1 MATDNPVESLQEE
14 ATCPICLEY
23 FKDPVIIDCG
33 HHFCRACIAQC
44 WEGSNTDVSC
54 PQCRET
60 VQQGNLRPNRKL
72 ANVVEMVKRLSL
84 QAAKGAGEERVCG
97 EHQETLKLFC
107 EEDQTSVCVVC
118 HLSRAHRE
126 HRVIPIK
133 EAAQEYKG
141 TFYTMA
147 GVNNHCFAG
156 CKGCFSASCLSL
168 APAGSLPPSLLPCSS
183 TAGVSPNSSPGALS
197 SSCSSSLGPWAEGR
211 RELEGSEKREKEKL
225 QGALGPLTKELEEA
239 LALMSAEEKKT
250 TEWQGKVKNRREMIA
265 GEFNKLHTLLREEE
279 QLLLQSLEEEESE
292 TLQKLQENVT
302 KLSQQSSSLQQLIT
316 ELEEKCQQPVV
327 ELLKDVKSTLSR
339 SENVKLQEPEAV
351 STHLKNVYKISLD
364 MGEALKRFGVD
375 VTLDPDTASPG
386 LVLSEDRKRVRL
398 GDKRQ
403 DLPNN
408 PERFDTYPEV
418 LGAEGF
424 AGGRRY
430 WEVEVGDKPGWELGV
445 CRESVSRKGES
456 TFSPG
461 NGFWVVW
468 LEEGEYKAGTS
479 PMTPVPVSVRPS
491 RVGIFLDYEAGEV
504 SFYNVTDRSH
514 LFTFTDTFSGKLR
527 PYFCPGLN
535 AGGTNAAPLIICPVP
550 AQAGGNLG
558 PAKWDTGIGSSLVY
572 CSLQDSPVAAAGAA
586 PYTHFM
592 RPGSVSPGPRAVT
605 RGVSHCSSAQLSS
618 GPAGNRRKETPQ
630 LQPNKLLCSQE
641 SETKLQRLFPV
652 CRGAMAAGDLA
663 GSFQDEVTCSVC
675 LEYFTDPVT
684 IECGHN
690 FCRACISQCW
700 GESESN
706 FSCPQCRETAL
717 QRNLRP
723 NRQLGNLVE
732 LVKRLRLQA
741 VTEPEGQRMC
751 ERHQEALKLFCEEDQ
766 TPICVVCDRS
776 RAHRAH
782 TVVPIE
788 EAAQEYREQILSRLQ
803 HLQEEREELLG
814 LKSDWD
820 KESER
825 LLRQTEVERQ
835 LVVFEC
841 EQLRQ
846 FLAEQER
853 LLLAR
858 LGELDQEIGRRREE
872 NATRLCEE
880 ISQLSA
886 LITELE
892 GKCQQPVPELLQGVR
907 SAVRRG
913 EKVMSPHPAPKSP
926 ELEKRIRDFPRENKL
941 QEAVTG
947 FLEGLAA
954 ERGLR
959 RARGFAVDVTLDP
972 DTANPNL
979 VLSEDRKHVR
989 HGDEEQALPDNP
1001 ERFDTYPEV
1010 LGTEGFT
1017 GGRHYWEVEVGDKP
1031 DWMLGVC
1038 RDSVIRKGENDV
1050 SLEDGYWVVQ
1060 LADGKYEGLT
1070 SPTTPLPV
1078 SVRPS
1083 RVGIFL
1089 DYEAGEVS
1097 FYNVTDRSHLY
1108 TFTGTFHG
1116 KLRPYFYPGLNAGG
1130 TKTAPLIICP
1140 VSAQAEGNLC
1150 P

>member
-133 EAAQEYKG
+133 EAAQEYK
-141 TFYTMA
+141 
-147 GVNNHCFAG
+147 
-156 CKGCFSASCLSL
+156 
-168 APAGSLPPSLLPCSS
+168 
-183 TAGVSPNSSPGALS
+183 
-197 SSCSSSLGPWAEGR
+197 
-211 RELEGSEKREKEKL
+211 EKL

-279 QLLLQSLEEEESE
+279 QLLLQSLEEEERE

-351 STHLKNVYKISLD
+351 STDLKNVYKISLD

-386 LVLSEDRKRVRL
+386 LVLSEDRKCVRL

-479 PMTPVPVSVRPS
+479 LRTPLPVSVRPS

-514 LFTFTDTFSGKLR
+514 LFTFTDTFSGKLH

-558 PAKWDTGIGSSLVY
+558 P
-572 CSLQDSPVAAAGAA
+572 
-586 PYTHFM
+586 
-592 RPGSVSPGPRAVT
+592 
-605 RGVSHCSSAQLSS
+605 
-618 GPAGNRRKETPQ
+618 
-630 LQPNKLLCSQE
+630 
-641 SETKLQRLFPV
+641 
-652 CRGAMAAGDLA
+652 
-663 GSFQDEVTCSVC
+663 
-675 LEYFTDPVT
+675 
-684 IECGHN
+684 
-690 FCRACISQCW
+690 
-700 GESESN
+700 
-706 FSCPQCRETAL
+706 
-717 QRNLRP
+717 
-723 NRQLGNLVE
+723 
-732 LVKRLRLQA
+732 
-741 VTEPEGQRMC
+741 
-751 ERHQEALKLFCEEDQ
+751 
-766 TPICVVCDRS
+766 
-776 RAHRAH
+776 
-782 TVVPIE
+782 
-788 EAAQEYREQILSRLQ
+788 
-803 HLQEEREELLG
+803 
-814 LKSDWD
+814 
-820 KESER
+820 
-825 LLRQTEVERQ
+825 
-835 LVVFEC
+835 
-841 EQLRQ
+841 
-846 FLAEQER
+846 
-853 LLLAR
+853 
-858 LGELDQEIGRRREE
+858 
-872 NATRLCEE
+872 
-880 ISQLSA
+880 
-886 LITELE
+886 
-892 GKCQQPVPELLQGVR
+892 
-907 SAVRRG
+907 
-913 EKVMSPHPAPKSP
+913 
-926 ELEKRIRDFPRENKL
+926 
-941 QEAVTG
+941 
-947 FLEGLAA
+947 
-954 ERGLR
+954 
-959 RARGFAVDVTLDP
+959 
-972 DTANPNL
+972 
-979 VLSEDRKHVR
+979 
-989 HGDEEQALPDNP
+989 
-1001 ERFDTYPEV
+1001 
-1010 LGTEGFT
+1010 
-1017 GGRHYWEVEVGDKP
+1017 
-1031 DWMLGVC
+1031 
-1038 RDSVIRKGENDV
+1038 
-1050 SLEDGYWVVQ
+1050 
-1060 LADGKYEGLT
+1060 
-1070 SPTTPLPV
+1070 
-1078 SVRPS
+1078 
-1083 RVGIFL
+1083 
-1089 DYEAGEVS
+1089 
-1097 FYNVTDRSHLY
+1097 
-1108 TFTGTFHG
+1108 
-1116 KLRPYFYPGLNAGG
+1116 
-1130 TKTAPLIICP
+1130 
-1140 VSAQAEGNLC
+1140 
-1150 P
+1150 